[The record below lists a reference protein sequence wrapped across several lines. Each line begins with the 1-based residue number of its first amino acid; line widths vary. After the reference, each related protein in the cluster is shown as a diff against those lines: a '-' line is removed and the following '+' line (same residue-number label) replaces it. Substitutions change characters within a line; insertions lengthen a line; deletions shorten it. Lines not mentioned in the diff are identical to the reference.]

1 MTTTRKTTDPAA
13 IPAIIAT
20 FDGVVGGAVSTVML
34 NMTWRVFVSSFG
46 FREEMMEKMYW
57 PWSEWT
63 TWNNVIICFK
73 LKCIKAL
80 SPKPVKIYTCT
91 PIVITMF
98 TSQYASACCVWFY
111 CRVTL
116 LMPKQTQR
124 PLQFEKSTNGKLF
137 LNQWRSFRFYRKQS
151 SSQWNM
157 IELPLPFKR

>member
-1 MTTTRKTTDPAA
+1 MKSHKIYLAFLKTSEMINFQNKTKRRCMNLLNKTMQNHAKPCISFKQPLFPRLFMHTPANTTRATRKTTDPAA

-80 SPKPVKIYTCT
+80 SPKPVRFT
-91 PIVITMF
+91 P
-98 TSQYASACCVWFY
+98 AH
-111 CRVTL
+111 
-116 LMPKQTQR
+116 P
-124 PLQFEKSTNGKLF
+124 
-137 LNQWRSFRFYRKQS
+137 
-151 SSQWNM
+151 
-157 IELPLPFKR
+157 